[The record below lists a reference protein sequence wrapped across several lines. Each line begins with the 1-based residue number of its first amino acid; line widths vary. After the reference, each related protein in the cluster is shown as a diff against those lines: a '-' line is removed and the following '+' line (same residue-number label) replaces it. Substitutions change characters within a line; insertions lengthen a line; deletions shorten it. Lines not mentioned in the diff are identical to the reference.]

1 MKGLIPNLFTMANLV
16 CGCLS
21 IFFAFSEVQ
30 LELACYFIMAG
41 AFFDLFDGFFARLLK
56 VQGEMGKQLD
66 SLADAVTFGVAPGM
80 MIFLMLSRVAD
91 VNSWPTWWGYAA
103 FLLVIASIYRLA
115 KFNIDTR
122 QSDSFRGLPTPSNA
136 LFWIGMVHWYSF
148 GRTVDSRSPEG
159 FIELGIPHAT
169 WGDVLFHEVR
179 SGFLEILFHPISIV
193 VLIIGMSLWMISD
206 IPMLALKFKN
216 YGIRGN
222 RARYILILCGLFLGA
237 IAKVFYGTVFIAL
250 PIVLFLYFLISVGY
264 NYLKRNHEV
273 PR

>member
-1 MKGLIPNLFTMANLV
+1 MKGIIPNLFTMANLV

-80 MIFLMLSRVAD
+80 MVFIMLTRVAD
-91 VNSWPTWWGYAA
+91 VNYWPSWIGYGA

-148 GRTVDSRSPEG
+148 GRKAGGTPPEG
-159 FIELGIPHAT
+159 FVELGIPHAS
-169 WGDVLFHEVR
+169 WSDVLFHEVR
-179 SGFLEILFHPISIV
+179 SGFLEVLFHPVSIL
-193 VLIIGMSLWMISD
+193 VLIVGMSLWMISD
-206 IPMLALKFKN
+206 IPMLALKFKDF
-216 YGIRGN
+216 GFRGN
-222 RARYILILCGLFLGA
+222 RARYLLIASGLLLGLV
-237 IAKVFYGTVFIAL
+237 AKLFYRTVFIAL
-250 PIVLFLYFLISVGY
+250 PIVLFLYLLISLGY